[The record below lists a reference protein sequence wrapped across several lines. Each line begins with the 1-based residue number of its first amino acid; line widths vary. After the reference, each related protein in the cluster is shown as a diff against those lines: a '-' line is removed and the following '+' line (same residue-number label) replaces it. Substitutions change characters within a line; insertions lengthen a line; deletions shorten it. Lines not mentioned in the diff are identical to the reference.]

1 MQNVKLLS
9 SSVRLRLL
17 VEGGNMTKQELAA
30 ELHSKKYNCAQSVAC
45 VFADEVKVPKEFIFK
60 ANEGF
65 GMGAGTMEGICGA
78 LTGAIM
84 IAGLKN
90 SSANLESPD
99 SKASTIKISKQ
110 LMTNFKS
117 RVGALRC
124 RDIKGI
130 DTGKVLCSCNDCIK
144 NGVQLVEEFVIN
156 NAADTAS

>member
-110 LMTNFKS
+110 LMTNF
-117 RVGALRC
+117 
-124 RDIKGI
+124 IKGI